1 MACPCS
7 FERYGFARLCIENG
21 RLPDTHTKHRK
32 PATFANF
39 WRLSSAISVMV
50 GLGAVRAAAGDDP
63 ALPAWYRTFGGRP
76 GLTTGALFLVSL
88 RLAVLQL
95 LFAGWASPQRRCW
108 GVAPLA

>member
-1 MACPCS
+1 
-7 FERYGFARLCIENG
+7 
-21 RLPDTHTKHRK
+21 
-32 PATFANF
+32 
-39 WRLSSAISVMV
+39 MV

-95 LFAGWASPQRRCW
+95 LFAGWGFAAATLL
-108 GVAPLA
+108 GGAPLA